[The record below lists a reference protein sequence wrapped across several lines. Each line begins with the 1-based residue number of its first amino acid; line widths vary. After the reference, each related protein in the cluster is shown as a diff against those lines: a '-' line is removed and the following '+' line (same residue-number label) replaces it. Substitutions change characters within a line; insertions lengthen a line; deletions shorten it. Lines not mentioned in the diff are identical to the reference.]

1 MQRGIA
7 PPSWFGYKP
16 HGGHRL
22 ELPCLWFIKFCRV
35 LGLAPLSLRNAEVL
49 DTSVQWR
56 RYTMALVSLSGVLIA
71 FFIAS
76 TFPFKH
82 IDSFLLRLNAILQLF
97 ATAVCQ
103 CVAVF
108 FDQSLA
114 YLFNK
119 ASLKYAYARD
129 LDLALRGLV
138 IGITITS
145 SLMVI
150 NQIVGALY
158 GYVDVQ
164 AGIAYVLADVVGMH
178 IPFVFE
184 VIFIMCVLDAGKNVL
199 ILNAEIGGPVNGMTN
214 VGWKQRT
221 RFWER
226 YSEIFD
232 YVGCL
237 NSIFGLPILLNLL
250 NVFFQCLRGLFMFL
264 VYGISFYVVLW
275 ALKSVLSTFRVVS
288 ILTACVYTEKAVS
301 LVVSR

>member
-1 MQRGIA
+1 
-7 PPSWFGYKP
+7 
-16 HGGHRL
+16 
-22 ELPCLWFIKFCRV
+22 
-35 LGLAPLSLRNAEVL
+35 
-49 DTSVQWR
+49 
-56 RYTMALVSLSGVLIA
+56 
-71 FFIAS
+71 
-76 TFPFKH
+76 
-82 IDSFLLRLNAILQLF
+82 
-97 ATAVCQ
+97 
-103 CVAVF
+103 
-108 FDQSLA
+108 
-114 YLFNK
+114 
-119 ASLKYAYARD
+119 
-129 LDLALRGLV
+129 
-138 IGITITS
+138 
-145 SLMVI
+145 MVI